1 MNEFHMESMMRKLII
16 ILFVAIFSFFSFQ
29 SNACV
34 GRILS
39 IGIVDSVNENLLA
52 ELISVFIDERTGTT
66 VNVMIFENYE
76 EIYEAVK
83 KEEIGVVIENT
94 DHALTM
100 LNFQGSGDRKKDYNI
115 SKKEFRERL
124 NLVWLKPLG
133 HLPEEEGKEPRFY
146 AAVITEDV
154 LINFPALPRVIN
166 KLKGISDDKGF
177 GKVVE
182 VAKEEKDIRK
192 AVRDFLKRKK
202 LI

>member
-16 ILFVAIFSFFSFQ
+16 IVFVAIFSFFSFQ

-133 HLPEEEGKEPRFY
+133 YLPEEKGEGLLY
-146 AAVITEDV
+146 YSVVITEDV
-154 LINFPALPRVIN
+154 LINFPALPRLIN
-166 KLKGISDDKGF
+166 KLKGI
-177 GKVVE
+177 
-182 VAKEEKDIRK
+182 
-192 AVRDFLKRKK
+192 
-202 LI
+202 